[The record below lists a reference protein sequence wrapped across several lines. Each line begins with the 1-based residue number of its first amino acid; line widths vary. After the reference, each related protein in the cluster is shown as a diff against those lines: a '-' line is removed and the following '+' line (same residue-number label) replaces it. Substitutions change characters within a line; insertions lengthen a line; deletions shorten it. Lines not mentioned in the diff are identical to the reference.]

1 MGPVL
6 QGILVGLTF
15 AVLLGPAF
23 FALIQTSIQRSF
35 KTGVFLA
42 LGIFLSDLLA
52 LVLSYYG
59 ATTLLGSDPRENI
72 YFSII
77 GGIILIIFGTYTFMK
92 KGEII
97 RPEEQKEIHIKA
109 PGPVIYIIKGFLLN
123 AANPGMWF
131 IWITTVVS
139 TTSKFGVNSKSNY
152 LFLAAALGTIL
163 FTDVLKC
170 YISGQLKKF
179 ITAKILTI
187 MNRIVG
193 IVLVGFG
200 TYLIINVLVDLE
212 AVLIIYD
219 DWIEKIKR

>member
-35 KTGVFLA
+35 KIGVFLA

-52 LVLSYYG
+52 LVLSYFG
-59 ATTLLGSDPRENI
+59 ATTLLGSDPRENT

-92 KGEII
+92 KGEIVK
-97 RPEEQKEIHIKA
+97 PEEQKELQIIA
-109 PGPVIYIIKGFLLN
+109 PRPIIYIIKGFLLN
-123 AANPGMWF
+123 AANPGTWF

-139 TTSKFGVNSKSNY
+139 TTSRYGVNSKSNY
-152 LFLAAALGTIL
+152 IFLVATLGTI
-163 FTDVLKC
+163 FSTDVLKC
-170 YISGQLKKF
+170 YVSGQLKKF
-179 ITAKILTI
+179 ITVRILTI
-187 MNRIVG
+187 MNRLVG
-193 IVLVGFG
+193 IVLIGFG

-212 AVLIIYD
+212 GMLVIYD
-219 DWIEKIKR
+219 DWIKKLKK

>member
-23 FALIQTSIQRSF
+23 FALIQTSIQRGF
-35 KTGVFLA
+35 KIGVFLA
-42 LGIFLSDLLA
+42 LGIFISDLSA
-52 LVLSYYG
+52 LVLSYFG
-59 ATTLLGSDPRENI
+59 AVQLLGSDPRENI

-92 KGEII
+92 KGEIVK
-97 RPEEQKEIHIKA
+97 PEEQKELQIKA
-109 PGPVIYIIKGFLLN
+109 PRPIIYIIKGFLLN

-139 TTSKFGVNSKSNY
+139 TTSRYGVNSKSNY
-152 LFLAAALGTIL
+152 IFLAAALGTIFL
-163 FTDVLKC
+163 TDVLKC
-170 YISGQLKKF
+170 YVSGQLKKF
-179 ITAKILTI
+179 ITARILTI
-187 MNRIVG
+187 MNRLVG

-212 AVLIIYD
+212 AMLIIYD
-219 DWIEKIKR
+219 NWIEKLKQ

>member
-1 MGPVL
+1 MGPLL
-6 QGILVGLTF
+6 QGIIVGLTF

-23 FALIQTSIQRSF
+23 FALIQTSIQRGF

-42 LGIFLSDLLA
+42 IGIFISDLSA

-59 ATTLLGSDPRENI
+59 ATKLLGPDPRQNI

-77 GGIILIIFGTYTFMK
+77 GGIILIIFGTFIFMK
-92 KGEII
+92 KGEIVK
-97 RPEEQKEIHIKA
+97 PDENTEIHIKA
-109 PGPVIYIIKGFLLN
+109 PSPIINMIKGFLLN

-152 LFLAAALGTIL
+152 LFLSATLGTIFL
-163 FTDVLKC
+163 TDVLKC
-170 YISGQLKKF
+170 YVSGQLKKF
-179 ITAKILTI
+179 ITAGILTI

-193 IVLVGFG
+193 FVLVGFG

-212 AVLIIYD
+212 AMLDIYD
-219 DWIEKIKR
+219 VWIEKLKE